1 MHVVSPPTC
10 TMSLIHIIHKQA
22 KRVKAKHT
30 LFVIEAFCF
39 KKTTAYKHRWA
50 ELQVNYHCTC
60 IYFHPFSY
68 VCKHAL

>member
-39 KKTTAYKHRWA
+39 KKKQLHTNTDGLNYK
-50 ELQVNYHCTC
+50 
-60 IYFHPFSY
+60 
-68 VCKHAL
+68 